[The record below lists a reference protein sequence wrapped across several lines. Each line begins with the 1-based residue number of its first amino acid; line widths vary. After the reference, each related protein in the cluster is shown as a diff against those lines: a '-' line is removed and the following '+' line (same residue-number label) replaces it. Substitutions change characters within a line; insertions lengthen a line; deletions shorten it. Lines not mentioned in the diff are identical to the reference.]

1 MSAGSP
7 GDRRVCLGAITGAH
21 GIRGEV
27 RIHCFASDPRSLTAF
42 GPLGDETGRRTFVV
56 EGLRD
61 ANKGYIARIRGVTD
75 RNAAEALRGTQLY
88 IERDA
93 LPEPEDEDSYYLDDL
108 IGLTARDP
116 AGQELGSVIAVHDFG
131 AGDVIEVQ
139 RPQGRQTFMVPF
151 AESFVPALD
160 VEAGFIVIDA
170 PADWID
176 ETPEKAK
183 RDDGNDEGHNDGA

>member
-1 MSAGSP
+1 VSGGSP

-27 RIHCFASDPRSLTAF
+27 RIHCFASDPASLTAF

-75 RNAAEALRGTQLY
+75 RNAAEALRGTQLF

-93 LPEPEDEDSYYLDDL
+93 LPEPEEEDSYYLDDL
-108 IGLTARDP
+108 VGLKARDP
-116 AGQELGSVIAVHDFG
+116 AGQELGDVIAVHDFG

-160 VEAGFIVIDA
+160 VDAGFIVIDA
-170 PADWID
+170 PADWI
-176 ETPEKAK
+176 EAAPEKVR
-183 RDDGNDEGHNDGA
+183 RDDGNDDGDNDGA

>member
-1 MSAGSP
+1 MSGGSP

-27 RIHCFASDPRSLTAF
+27 RIHCFASDPASLTAF

-75 RNAAEALRGTQLY
+75 RNAAEALRGTQLF

-93 LPEPEDEDSYYLDDL
+93 LPEPVTTGNISLFLRLIRHTDHSPPSGSWLYSNRLDRVENQMC
-108 IGLTARDP
+108 APSVVASP
-116 AGQELGSVIAVHDFG
+116 AWGWASS
-131 AGDVIEVQ
+131 DVSAK
-139 RPQGRQTFMVPF
+139 PF
-151 AESFVPALD
+151 PPS
-160 VEAGFIVIDA
+160 
-170 PADWID
+170 
-176 ETPEKAK
+176 
-183 RDDGNDEGHNDGA
+183 R